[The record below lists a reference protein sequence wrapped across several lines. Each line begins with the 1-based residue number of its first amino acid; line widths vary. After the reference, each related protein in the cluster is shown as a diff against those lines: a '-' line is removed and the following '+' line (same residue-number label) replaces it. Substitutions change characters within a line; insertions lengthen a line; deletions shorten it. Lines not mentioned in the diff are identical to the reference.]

1 MLAATVL
8 PSDGMARPKNDP
20 VPSTGL
26 KTIGYAQVP
35 PDFDYDVGG
44 GPTRL
49 SAQFGQPV
57 VINFWA
63 TWCHPCQDE
72 LGVFT
77 RLQKEYAGRATL
89 VTLSSEDS
97 GVARAYLKQQGIALP
112 VAEDPNHHVFD
123 AYSIGPIPVTLILRP
138 DGTVEHVS
146 VGELDWTELH
156 DAVDAALVAAFLNAA
171 FGICLGCQLY
181 PLVARFRRTPHPA

>member
-1 MLAATVL
+1 MPPPVLRRVVVVALAAMLAATVL

-112 VAEDPNHHVFD
+112 VAEDPSHHVFD

-156 DAVDAALVAAFLNAA
+156 DAVDAALRVTAP
-171 FGICLGCQLY
+171 GS
-181 PLVARFRRTPHPA
+181 

>member
-1 MLAATVL
+1 VPPSVLRRFVVVALAALLAATVL
-8 PSDGMARPKNDP
+8 PSDGMARPKHVDP
-20 VPSTGL
+20 IPSTGL

-89 VTLSSEDS
+89 VTLSSEDA

-112 VAEDPNHHVFD
+112 VAEDPSRHVFD
-123 AYSIGPIPVTLILRP
+123 AYSIGPIPVTLILRS

-146 VGELDWTELH
+146 VGELDWTELQE
-156 DAVDAALVAAFLNAA
+156 AVDAALRVTAP
-171 FGICLGCQLY
+171 GS
-181 PLVARFRRTPHPA
+181 